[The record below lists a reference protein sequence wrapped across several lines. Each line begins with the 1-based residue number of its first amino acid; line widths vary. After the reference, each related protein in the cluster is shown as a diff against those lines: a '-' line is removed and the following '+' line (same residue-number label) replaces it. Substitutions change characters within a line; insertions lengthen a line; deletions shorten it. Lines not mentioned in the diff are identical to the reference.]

1 VRGAREHPALIRT
14 VVRPRLY
21 HDQQEVDLMIRR
33 VTARLSYANIAATLA
48 VFLALGGSAAWAIGR
63 HSVGTREL
71 AKDAVKGRHVEE
83 TKLKGKHLQDS
94 TLGGREI
101 DEQKLDA
108 PVPTANR
115 AEQADGPSAF
125 ARVEP
130 DATVIEGLSRQVS
143 SAMVT
148 GPAAGVYCFD
158 LPFNPLHVRA
168 TALAGGTSDR
178 VVSAADS
185 DGPGGVPNCPTGTE
199 TEVNVYSISA
209 GALEN
214 GGFFVSFGL

>member
-1 VRGAREHPALIRT
+1 
-14 VVRPRLY
+14 
-21 HDQQEVDLMIRR
+21 MIRR
-33 VTARLSYANIAATLA
+33 ITARLSYANIAATMAL
-48 VFLALGGSAAWAIGR
+48 FLVLSGSAAWAIGR

-101 DEQKLDA
+101 DEQALDT
-108 PVPTANR
+108 PVPSANR
-115 AEQADGPSAF
+115 ADQADGPSAY
-125 ARVEP
+125 ARVES
-130 DATVIEGLSRQVS
+130 DATVVDPLSRQVS

-158 LPFNPLHVRA
+158 LPFNPDHVQA
-168 TALAGGTSDR
+168 TAAANATSDR
-178 VVSAADS
+178 IVSAADAEAPA
-185 DGPGGVPNCPTGTE
+185 GLPNCPTGTE
-199 TEVNVYSISA
+199 SEVNIYSISA

-214 GGFFVSFGL
+214 GAFFVRFGL